1 MARAREIAIAQ
12 AASPTATPADRVLYW
27 AYTTAVFDEAF
38 ANDAYGA
45 ALDDLVASLRRGAPH
60 LGLFGGLANAGWVLC
75 HTLDA
80 DDSEDSLGAIDEALL
95 RLLAV
100 DEWRGAHDLIEGLA
114 GFGVY
119 FLERIDH
126 GAGDKAREGLARV
139 ITHLDRTAIW
149 RDLETNETASHGTTS
164 HGTTSHGTT
173 SHGTTSH
180 GTTSHGTS
188 SLGTSSLGATWH
200 TPLSILPPHF
210 AAEYPDGFFDCGIA
224 HGVPGM
230 IGMLAR
236 ASAYSDAARAL
247 AHGARRWL
255 EATRQNGEFPSK
267 LAGPPTA
274 NTMSVNA
281 LSANTSSANTSSA
294 NTSSANTSRSSL
306 RFESARTAWCYGD
319 PGIALGL
326 ARLAALDTNARDTYP
341 RDPHARDADARDPH
355 ARDPHARDTGARNA
369 HTHATHHSARIVAPH
384 ALALAALQRDLAT
397 SRVIDAT
404 LCHGSAGLGHI
415 ANRFFNATGNPAFAE
430 AARAWFAHAL
440 EQPIAD
446 DRAFLDGSAGV
457 GMALVAACTDT
468 EPAWDRLLLADLA
481 HFES

>member
-27 AYTTAVFDEAF
+27 AYTTAVFDEPF

-80 DDSEDSLGAIDEALL
+80 DDSEESLGAIDEALL

-100 DEWRGAHDLIEGLA
+100 DEWHGAHDLIEGLA

-149 RDLETNETASHGTTS
+149 RDLETYKTASHGTTS
-164 HGTTSHGTT
+164 HGTTSLGTT

-180 GTTSHGTS
+180 G
-188 SLGTSSLGATWH
+188 SSLGATWH

-236 ASAYSDAARAL
+236 ASAHIDTARLL
-247 AHGARRWL
+247 ADGARRWL

-274 NTMSVNA
+274 NTT
-281 LSANTSSANTSSA
+281 SANTSH
-294 NTSSANTSRSSL
+294 

-326 ARLAALDTNARDTYP
+326 ARLAALDTLALDTRARDNRARDTHAV
-341 RDPHARDADARDPH
+341 DPY
-355 ARDPHARDTGARNA
+355 
-369 HTHATHHSARIVAPH
+369 
-384 ALALAALQRDLAT
+384 ALALTALQRDLAT

-415 ANRFFNATGNPAFAE
+415 ANRFFHATENPAFAD
-430 AARAWFAHAL
+430 AARAWFVHAL

-457 GMALVAACTDT
+457 GMALVAACTDS